1 MKIGVAIM
9 VKNTEIFMKSL
20 MLNLSWVDGIY
31 LYDDNSSDKTVKVA
45 KKYVQTLLIIEQ
57 SISKTPIFDRG
68 EMVIRNYIIRTAF
81 ERLNCDILIL
91 IDGDELISYSLKDLI
106 IEKMSDDR
114 YDSICFTTWHL
125 YSEKQY
131 LHFWKTKINS
141 IDLIDP
147 HTRIIKKN
155 KKFEK
160 LFDDG
165 SHPIINP
172 TSKTYCTNGAFHFH
186 LKYYKLSPYPNYALY
201 FLPERITEKDLFY
214 YIKEI
219 PFKLPNEIKIA
230 LEKIDWAKYDQL
242 NTDYYKYY
250 KSERKLSASVEEN
263 LIHPKDK

>member
-1 MKIGVAIM
+1 M
-9 VKNTEIFMKSL
+9 F
-20 MLNLSWVDGIY
+20 
-31 LYDDNSSDKTVKVA
+31 
-45 KKYVQTLLIIEQ
+45 
-57 SISKTPIFDRG
+57 
-68 EMVIRNYIIRTAF
+68 
-81 ERLNCDILIL
+81 
-91 IDGDELISYSLKDLI
+91 
-106 IEKMSDDR
+106 
-114 YDSICFTTWHL
+114 
-125 YSEKQY
+125 
-131 LHFWKTKINS
+131 
-141 IDLIDP
+141 
-147 HTRIIKKN
+147 
-155 KKFEK
+155 
-160 LFDDG
+160 
-165 SHPIINP
+165 NP